1 MKRTK
6 VIDVLRDTEYGK
18 QVTVM
23 GWVRTHRSSKA
34 VDFIALNDGSTIK
47 NVQIVVD
54 PTTVA
59 EETLKQV
66 TTGACIAATGTL
78 VESPAAGQ
86 DSEIQ
91 CSQLEVFGLCG
102 GDYPMQKKGQS
113 FEAMRKNA
121 HLRLRTN
128 VFGAVMRIRH
138 NMAMA
143 IHTYFHEH
151 GFFYF
156 HTPLITASDCEG
168 AGNMFQVTTKNLYD
182 LKKDEDGKIIYDDDF
197 FGQQTSL
204 TVSGQLEGEL
214 GATALG
220 AIYTFGPTFRA
231 ENSNTP
237 RHLAEFWMIEPEMA
251 FYDQEELMDLEE
263 DFIKYCVRWAL
274 EKCKDDLEFINNNKF
289 VTPNHDLIPR
299 LESVLK
305 GTFVRLTYTEGI
317 NILQEAIQKGKK
329 FEFPCNW
336 GDDLASEHERYL
348 VEEHFKRPVIMTD
361 YPRAFKSFY
370 MKQNEPTSDGGS
382 VGYKGAVAPGPTMQ
396 GTDVL
401 FPQIGEIIG
410 GSVREESY
418 DKLMAEINR
427 RQMETEKLWWYLDT
441 RKYGSCPHAGFGLG
455 FERLILF
462 VTGMQ
467 NIRDVI
473 PFPRTPKMAEF

>member
-6 VIDVLRDTEYGK
+6 VVDALKLTDFGS
-18 QVTVM
+18 TVNVK

-47 NVQIVVD
+47 NIQVVVD
-54 PTTVA
+54 PSKFDA
-59 EETLKQV
+59 EMLKKI
-66 TTGACIAATGTL
+66 TTGSCISATGVL
-78 VESPAAGQ
+78 VESQGAGQ
-86 DSEIQ
+86 TVEIQ
-91 CSQLEVFGLCG
+91 CESLEVYGLCG
-102 GDYPMQKKGQS
+102 SDYPMQKKGQS
-113 FEAMRKNA
+113 FEYMRQYA
-121 HLRLRTN
+121 HMRLRTN
-128 VFGAVMRIRH
+128 TFGAVMRIRH

-156 HTPLITASDCEG
+156 HSPIITASDCEG
-168 AGNMFQVTTKNLYD
+168 AGQMFQVTTKNLYD
-182 LKKDEDGKIIYDDDF
+182 LKKDEDGKIKYDDDF
-197 FGQQTSL
+197 FGKQTSL

-237 RHLAEFWMIEPEMA
+237 RHLAEFWMVEPEVA
-251 FYDQEELMDLEE
+251 FIDLTDLMDLEE
-263 DFIKYCVRWAL
+263 DFIKYCIRWAL
-274 EKCKDDLEFINNNKF
+274 EHCQDDLEFLNKMI
-289 VTPNHDLIPR
+289 DKGLIER
-299 LESVLK
+299 LKGVLESD
-305 GTFVRLTYTEGI
+305 FVRLPYTEGI
-317 NILQEAIQKGKK
+317 KILQDAIAKGRK
-329 FEFPCNW
+329 FEFPCEW

-348 VEEHFKRPVIMTD
+348 VEEYFKKPVIMTN
-361 YPRAFKSFY
+361 YPKAIKAFYKKIDDEGSGFGGKSG
-370 MKQNEPTSDGGS
+370 QT
-382 VGYKGAVAPGPTMQ
+382 VQ

-410 GSVREESY
+410 GSVREESLE
-418 DKLMAEINR
+418 KLTAEINER
-427 RQMETEKLWWYLDT
+427 HIPMKDMWWYLDT
-441 RKYGSCPHAGFGLG
+441 RKYGTCPHGGFGLG

-473 PFPRTPKMAEF
+473 PFPRTPKTAEF